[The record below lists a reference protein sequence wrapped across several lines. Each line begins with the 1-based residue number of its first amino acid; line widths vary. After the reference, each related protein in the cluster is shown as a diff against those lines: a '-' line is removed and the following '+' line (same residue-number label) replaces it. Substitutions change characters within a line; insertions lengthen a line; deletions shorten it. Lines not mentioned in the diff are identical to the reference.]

1 MGYAEMLN
9 EGQDVLREKIRA
21 NAEERDGGVIR
32 DRILIWEC
40 VIFIVLSRKLIKNYN
55 NSI

>member
-32 DRILIWEC
+32 DRILI
-40 VIFIVLSRKLIKNYN
+40 
-55 NSI
+55 